1 MTKKTLIA
9 ITAVVLVLFCTVGAT
24 LAWLVATT
32 DEVKNTFTYGDIDIT
47 LTETFNKDS
56 NNDGSNDTWE
66 GKMVPGNELSKDPKV
81 TVKGGS
87 EDCWLFVKVTEANNP
102 DAYLTYSIATGWT
115 QLTDGSG
122 SVISGV
128 YYRGVSSSTADQSFS
143 VLTDDK
149 VTVKSDVTKANLTAI
164 TNNPT
169 LTFQAYAVQKD
180 NVATAYAAWQIANPT
195 T

>member
-32 DEVKNTFTYGDIDIT
+32 GEVKNTFTYGDIDIT
-47 LTETFNKDS
+47 LTETFNKDL

-87 EDCWLFVKVTEANNP
+87 EDCWLFVKVTKANNP

-122 SVISGV
+122 NVISDF
-128 YYRGVSSSTADQSFS
+128 YYREVSSSAADQSFS

-149 VTVKSDVTKANLTAI
+149 VTVKNNVTKANLTAI
-164 TNNPT
+164 TKNPT

-180 NVATAYAAWQIANPT
+180 NVATAYAAWQIANST